1 MTRSPLPVVAF
12 ACGAVAIVVS
22 LASSVSSQT
31 GATASHVSGTEKSG
45 YVYAEPQTRAMQ
57 DDDFSNPGFLWVDK
71 GKALFATVEG
81 TAGKSCAS
89 CHGADG
95 AGLKGAAATYPKYV
109 PALGRVVDIEQRIDD
124 ERISK
129 MGAPALVWESD
140 GLLALTAFVKLQSR
154 GVRVNVATGGGAH
167 ATWLAGKTFYETR
180 RGQLDMSCAQCHEQ
194 NNDRKLRTETL
205 SQGQTNDFPVYRLS
219 WQTLGSVQRRFREC
233 NEQIRAEPLAY
244 GSAEYVALELYV
256 ASRGQGLALEA
267 PGVRK

>member
-1 MTRSPLPVVAF
+1 MTRNALASAVL
-12 ACGAVAIVVS
+12 ACGAVAIV
-22 LASSVSSQT
+22 LGLGTNAASQT
-31 GATASHVSGTEKSG
+31 DPNVGHVAGSEKSG

-71 GKALFATVEG
+71 GKTLFNTVEG
-81 TAGKSCAS
+81 SAGKSCAS

-95 AGLKGAAATYPKYV
+95 AGLKGVAATYPKFV

-124 ERISK
+124 ERTSK
-129 MGAPALVWESD
+129 MGATALQWESD

-154 GVRVNVATGGGAH
+154 GLPVAVVTGGPAH
-167 ATWLAGKTFYETR
+167 PAWLAGKKFYETR
-180 RGQLDMSCAQCHEQ
+180 RGQLDMSCAECHVQ

-256 ASRGQGLALEA
+256 ASRGQGLPLEA